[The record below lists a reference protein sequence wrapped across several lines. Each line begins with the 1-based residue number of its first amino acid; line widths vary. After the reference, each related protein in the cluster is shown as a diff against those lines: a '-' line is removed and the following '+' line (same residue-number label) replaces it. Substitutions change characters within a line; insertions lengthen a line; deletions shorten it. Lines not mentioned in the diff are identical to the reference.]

1 MQGADTR
8 QPQSGTQTPG
18 RGRIGGHGRSGL
30 AEHGQHYPDPYA
42 TLGLAQ
48 PLPAALDMGM
58 TPGLRLVT
66 AARQTGGRRAAPAHR
81 SRGQWRLVEAQGR
94 RQQQPP
100 GPEDLW
106 TPPIKRAR
114 RTTDTQVAPHAA
126 TAAPRDALVTVPAAV
141 HLLRSHGLPP
151 RSVPSPLGALLAHVG
166 APPLAYSA
174 PGAWRVF
181 DAPALPPSFVHDFWL
196 RLELAAH
203 ARASWFCWAVT
214 RYGTHDRRGRAFN
227 AAKREAIHAWSWSVP
242 TASP

>member
-66 AARQTGGRRAAPAHR
+66 AARRTSGRRAAPAHR

-114 RTTDTQVAPHAA
+114 WTTDTQVAPHAV
-126 TAAPRDALVTVPAAV
+126 TAAPRDALATVPAAV
-141 HLLRSHGLPP
+141 HLLLQCTWRLACLRCARAAAVLCP
-151 RSVPSPLGALLAHVG
+151 RLLAQTRARRPRPRQLVLLGRH
-166 APPLAYSA
+166 PLRYSR
-174 PGAWRVF
+174 PAW
-181 DAPALPPSFVHDFWL
+181 P
-196 RLELAAH
+196 RLQC
-203 ARASWFCWAVT
+203 R
-214 RYGTHDRRGRAFN
+214 
-227 AAKREAIHAWSWSVP
+227 
-242 TASP
+242 